1 MDLSETILLFT
12 KKNILLEFEKLNVGI
27 PNKPR
32 IRNFSLFSEIF
43 IELSKQCSPKT
54 LVDLKSNFSSQF
66 FSLIAGD

>member
-12 KKNILLEFEKLNVGI
+12 KKNVVLEFENLNVRI
-27 PNKPR
+27 PNKSR
-32 IRNFSLFSEIF
+32 IIKLSLFSEIF

-66 FSLIAGD
+66 FSLIVGD